1 MAEKLEFYD
10 GTKLLSLKDI
20 DGETPAIFVSTG
32 GRGVGKTTK
41 YNKMA
46 VNRFK
51 KGKGKFLLLYRWL
64 YELSDVA
71 EKFFKD
77 IKELFFPE
85 DTMSEKIKAKGH
97 YVELKLND
105 AVCGYAVAVNDAN
118 TVKKLSHFFN
128 DVTLMLF
135 DEFVPEDGR
144 YCPRELDKL
153 QSIYSS
159 IARGHGEPCRY
170 VQLIMIS
177 NKITLMNPYFE
188 EWGFS
193 CRIQNDTKYLRGRG
207 VVLESY
213 SNEEISQRKQEAAF
227 SRAFSGSK
235 YQAYANTDVYL
246 NDNLTFIETIKEQ
259 TEYVCTVSYKG
270 QDFAIRKCIP
280 LGVLYCDKNVDKSY
294 PVRLALTTAD
304 MRTNYILMENFG
316 YLIQQL
322 RTVFNQG
329 AFRFKDL
336 ACKECVFELIGHR
349 YY

>member
-1 MAEKLEFYD
+1 MADKLKFYD

-20 DGETPAIFVSTG
+20 DGETPAIFVSIGNRST
-32 GRGVGKTTK
+32 GKTT
-41 YNKMA
+41 YFNKML

-51 KGKGKFLLLYRWL
+51 KGKGKFLLLYRWK
-64 YELSDVA
+64 YELSGVSD
-71 EKFFKD
+71 KFFKD

-85 DTMSEKIKAKGH
+85 DTMGEKVKEKGQ
-97 YVELKLND
+97 YVELDLNGE
-105 AVCGYAVAVNDAN
+105 VCGYAVAINGAN
-118 TVKKLSHFFN
+118 SVKKLSHFFN
-128 DVTLMLF
+128 DVTCMFF
-135 DEFVPEDGR
+135 DEFMPEDGR
-144 YCPRELDKL
+144 YCPDEVEKL

-159 IARGHGEPCRY
+159 ISRGHGEPCRY
-170 VQLIMIS
+170 VSVVMVS
-177 NKITLMNPYFE
+177 NRITVLNPYFE
-188 EWGFS
+188 VWGFS
-193 CRIQNDTKYLRGRG
+193 SRIQHDTKYLKGAG
-207 VVLESY
+207 VVLECY
-213 SNEEISQRKQEAAF
+213 FNEEISQRQQSTAF
-227 SRAFSGSK
+227 SRAFAGSK
-235 YQAYANTDVYL
+235 YQAYANTNVYL

-294 PVRLALTTAD
+294 PMRLALTTAD
-304 MRTNYILMENFG
+304 MRTNYILMENYG

-336 ACKECVFELIGHR
+336 SCKECIFELVGHR

>member
-1 MAEKLEFYD
+1 MKKNIKFYD
-10 GTKLLSLKDI
+10 GTKLLSLKDM
-20 DGETPAIFVSTG
+20 DGKTPAIYACVG
-32 GRGVGKTTK
+32 NRGPGKTT
-41 YNKMA
+41 YFNKML

-51 KGKGKFLLLYRWL
+51 KGKGKFLLLYRWI
-64 YELSDVA
+64 YELSGVA
-71 EKFFKD
+71 DKFFKD

-97 YVELKLND
+97 YVELKLKD

-118 TVKKLSHFFN
+118 NVKKLSHFFN
-128 DVTLMLF
+128 DVTCMFF
-135 DEFVPEDGR
+135 DEFMPEDGR
-144 YCPRELDKL
+144 YCPDELDKL
-153 QSIYSS
+153 ESICTS
-159 IARGHGEPCRY
+159 ICRGHGEPYRY
-170 VQLIMIS
+170 VPVVMVS
-177 NKITLMNPYFE
+177 NRVTIMNPYFQ

-193 CRIQNDTKYLRGRG
+193 SRIQQDTKYLRGSG
-207 VVLESY
+207 VVLECY
-213 SNEEISQRKQEAAF
+213 LNEEVSQIQQSTPL
-227 SRAFSGSK
+227 SRAFAGSK
-235 YQAYANTDVYL
+235 YQAYANTNVYL

-294 PVRLALTTAD
+294 PMRLALTTAD
-304 MRTNYILMENFG
+304 MRTNYILMENYG

-336 ACKECVFELIGHR
+336 ACKECIFELVGHR